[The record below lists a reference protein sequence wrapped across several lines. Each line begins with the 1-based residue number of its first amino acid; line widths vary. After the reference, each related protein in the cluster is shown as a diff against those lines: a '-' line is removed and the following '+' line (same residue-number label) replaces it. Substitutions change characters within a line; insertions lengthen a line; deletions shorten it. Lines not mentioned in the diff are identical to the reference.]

1 MNTFRG
7 DKYGF
12 IQSAAFKWVL
22 EGEAY
27 TLRERH
33 SSEIDF
39 SQPSLGEGPKGALKS
54 KFRIEDRKLIS
65 PPHLHFHQPRRRL
78 LH

>member
-1 MNTFRG
+1 MIILLWWHSRLEDERGYMIMFRG

-12 IQSAAFKWVL
+12 IQSAAFRWVL

-27 TLRERH
+27 TPRERH

-39 SQPSLGEGPKGALKS
+39 HGPVWGRDL
-54 KFRIEDRKLIS
+54 EEL
-65 PPHLHFHQPRRRL
+65 
-78 LH
+78 